1 MITCGAHPVEPLL
14 FRLRIGILREIDEL
28 DFEDIAHAHF
38 DRGIVR
44 AADRDLVAL
53 QVLDRGEAIVIGEE
67 DGKWIK
73 LKLKGRKLKGLLF
86 MAQQEGSRMW
96 TFQKSK
102 LPEPV

>member
-1 MITCGAHPVEPLL
+1 LNAIAIASLPFQHAELLWTAEGEVLPKSPLNPTKNTPS
-14 FRLRIGILREIDEL
+14 RI
-28 DFEDIAHAHF
+28 A
-38 DRGIVR
+38 
-44 AADRDLVAL
+44 
-53 QVLDRGEAIVIGEE
+53 VLDRGEAIVIGEE